1 MVNEIDGKIQN
12 EMAITLQKSIEI
24 ENVLNQRIYFTLV
37 VIIEI

>member
-1 MVNEIDGKIQN
+1 MLNEIGGKIQN

-24 ENVLNQRIYFTLV
+24 ENVLNQRIHFTFV